1 MSRAPV
7 SVLNQPWYVL
17 LASGNNSLLVYGV
30 VLLTGMSLSLGVAV
44 KDTTA
49 SIACAIHRPGGDCVG
64 IGEAL
69 TGLSIVSVMTM
80 GVAYLIVRGMCAFW
94 LQSCTIA

>member
-1 MSRAPV
+1 MTRPIV
-7 SVLNQPWYVL
+7 SVLQQPWYIL

-49 SIACAIHRPGGDCVG
+49 AIACAIHRPHGDCVG
-64 IGEAL
+64 VGEAV
-69 TGLSIVSVMTM
+69 TGLFIVSLLTM
-80 GVAYLIVRGMCAFW
+80 GVAYLIVRGMCTFW
-94 LQSCTIA
+94 LQNCSIA